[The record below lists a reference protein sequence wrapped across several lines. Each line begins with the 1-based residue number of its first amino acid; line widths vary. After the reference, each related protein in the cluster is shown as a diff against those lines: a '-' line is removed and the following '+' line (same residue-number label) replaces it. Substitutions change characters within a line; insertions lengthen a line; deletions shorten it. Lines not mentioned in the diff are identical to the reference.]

1 MRIELDTSGTRIIT
15 TENNNFYNLFITL
28 HGIIMIFFFIMPGL
42 FGGLGNIIMPVLL
55 GVSEVAYPRINNIS
69 L

>member
-1 MRIELDTSGTRIIT
+1 
-15 TENNNFYNLFITL
+15 
-28 HGIIMIFFFIMPGL
+28 MPIL

-55 GVSEVAYPRINNIS
+55 GVSEVAYPRVNNIS